1 MVNYLRTLSKKNM
14 SAAASNLNHLLR
26 LLKDDLPADV
36 ADRLRERLREDAELA
51 QKYQTLL
58 ELTEQVWNVDT
69 LPEDDETSDP
79 AEIAEF
85 VEGGMTSAQQVAFE
99 HRCWSSDGLL
109 REVVAAWNAMREAT
123 LDEPDDESLAKAR
136 SVVQDLFA
144 AFPPLPSEG
153 TQEQPA
159 EKRYSLPKAT
169 PLPGAPAAADR
180 NGTAPAAADR
190 NGTAPA
196 AADRNG
202 TAPAAADRN
211 GSAPA
216 AADRNGSAPAA
227 ADRNGTVVVSR
238 RSHRKGR
245 RSKRYV
251 SGAWLVAGGVLVVI
265 LVLAIRMFTQ
275 TSSDSMAQPD
285 RDLAPVVPD
294 SQRPPSLVDDDT
306 VPREVPEEVLP
317 QTAPQQPNQGSLVQ
331 DDDSTGTS
339 EPLSP
344 QRERPRDDPN
354 LATQNPVPRD
364 TVPDTRPNNQ
374 PDQNSPQ
381 VPPVPRPTVSL
392 VAWSEISGI
401 VGDKRADGDLW
412 SGIHGRSVADLWHS
426 RVRSQL
432 VTMPDSRAAGNMTG
446 GLQIIADGDSL
457 IEVGAVE
464 NDGSTATVSEGTMI
478 TPLLAVQRGR
488 LAIDGL
494 RSGQRIQV
502 EVAAQRI
509 EIQATVDDSTLAIE
523 HLNGETVVAAYRG
536 RLRSGN
542 QSFTRRSWGRV
553 GAAGTMKSFRP
564 QQLDDWYRQQPKS
577 SIPAKMCDAFNAA
590 PDLVQLATSME
601 ASRDTAESKIA
612 VQVALRCLVSNGKPI
627 TAAFAGRLLNS
638 RKSEQ
643 GEALIEW
650 LVTRYRQSVRG
661 GQNDLSVICRTAQI
675 PRKTNTEMSGWFQT
689 AVSGQRPTKT
699 QLAELLTHLRN
710 TSPVFTRRCSKYFLQ
725 HILSDPLPEYDP
737 ATASARGLSA
747 VSRKVRNWERAN
759 P

>member
-190 NGTAPA
+190 NGT
-196 AADRNG
+196 
-202 TAPAAADRN
+202 
-211 GSAPA
+211 
-216 AADRNGSAPAA
+216 APAA

-612 VQVALRCLVSNGKPI
+612 VR
-627 TAAFAGRLLNS
+627 
-638 RKSEQ
+638 
-643 GEALIEW
+643 
-650 LVTRYRQSVRG
+650 
-661 GQNDLSVICRTAQI
+661 
-675 PRKTNTEMSGWFQT
+675 
-689 AVSGQRPTKT
+689 
-699 QLAELLTHLRN
+699 
-710 TSPVFTRRCSKYFLQ
+710 
-725 HILSDPLPEYDP
+725 
-737 ATASARGLSA
+737 AR
-747 VSRKVRNWERAN
+747 ER
-759 P
+759 

>member
-1 MVNYLRTLSKKNM
+1 M

-190 NGTAPA
+190 NGT
-196 AADRNG
+196 
-202 TAPAAADRN
+202 
-211 GSAPA
+211 
-216 AADRNGSAPAA
+216 APAA

>member
-1 MVNYLRTLSKKNM
+1 M

-202 TAPAAADRN
+202 T
-211 GSAPA
+211 
-216 AADRNGSAPAA
+216 APAA

>member
-109 REVVAAWNAMREAT
+109 REVVAAWNAMGEAT

-144 AFPPLPSEG
+144 AFPPLPSKE

-159 EKRYSLPKAT
+159 EKRYFLPKAT

-180 NGTAPAAADR
+180 NETAPAAADR

-196 AADRNG
+196 AADRNETAPAAADRNG

-211 GSAPA
+211 ET
-216 AADRNGSAPAA
+216 APAA

-339 EPLSP
+339 DPLSP
-344 QRERPRDDPN
+344 QRDRPRDDPN

-364 TVPDTRPNNQ
+364 TVPDTPPNNR

-464 NDGSTATVSEGTMI
+464 NDGSTATVSERTMI

-509 EIQATVDDSTLAIE
+509 EIQATLDDSTLAIE

-553 GAAGTMKSFRP
+553 GAAGTIKSFRP
-564 QQLDDWYRQQPKS
+564 QQLDDWYRKPPKA

-601 ASRDTAESKIA
+601 ASRDTAKSKIA

-689 AVSGQRPTKT
+689 AVSGQRATKT

>member
-1 MVNYLRTLSKKNM
+1 
-14 SAAASNLNHLLR
+14 
-26 LLKDDLPADV
+26 
-36 ADRLRERLREDAELA
+36 
-51 QKYQTLL
+51 
-58 ELTEQVWNVDT
+58 
-69 LPEDDETSDP
+69 
-79 AEIAEF
+79 EIAEF

-190 NGTAPA
+190 NGT
-196 AADRNG
+196 
-202 TAPAAADRN
+202 
-211 GSAPA
+211 
-216 AADRNGSAPAA
+216 APAA

-354 LATQNPVPRD
+354 LATQN
-364 TVPDTRPNNQ
+364 
-374 PDQNSPQ
+374 
-381 VPPVPRPTVSL
+381 
-392 VAWSEISGI
+392 
-401 VGDKRADGDLW
+401 
-412 SGIHGRSVADLWHS
+412 
-426 RVRSQL
+426 
-432 VTMPDSRAAGNMTG
+432 
-446 GLQIIADGDSL
+446 
-457 IEVGAVE
+457 
-464 NDGSTATVSEGTMI
+464 
-478 TPLLAVQRGR
+478 
-488 LAIDGL
+488 
-494 RSGQRIQV
+494 
-502 EVAAQRI
+502 
-509 EIQATVDDSTLAIE
+509 
-523 HLNGETVVAAYRG
+523 
-536 RLRSGN
+536 
-542 QSFTRRSWGRV
+542 
-553 GAAGTMKSFRP
+553 
-564 QQLDDWYRQQPKS
+564 
-577 SIPAKMCDAFNAA
+577 
-590 PDLVQLATSME
+590 
-601 ASRDTAESKIA
+601 
-612 VQVALRCLVSNGKPI
+612 
-627 TAAFAGRLLNS
+627 
-638 RKSEQ
+638 
-643 GEALIEW
+643 
-650 LVTRYRQSVRG
+650 
-661 GQNDLSVICRTAQI
+661 
-675 PRKTNTEMSGWFQT
+675 
-689 AVSGQRPTKT
+689 
-699 QLAELLTHLRN
+699 
-710 TSPVFTRRCSKYFLQ
+710 
-725 HILSDPLPEYDP
+725 
-737 ATASARGLSA
+737 
-747 VSRKVRNWERAN
+747 
-759 P
+759 

>member
-202 TAPAAADRN
+202 T
-211 GSAPA
+211 
-216 AADRNGSAPAA
+216 APAA